1 MEKWK
6 VFCALDIPI
15 PRFKKKLVYFTFG
28 CAQSFFFAACWLSLV
43 VWSRSYSPVL
53 GSRGYSL

>member
-28 CAQSFFFAACWLSLV
+28 CAQSFFCC
-43 VWSRSYSPVL
+43 VL
-53 GSRGYSL
+53 AFSSCVEQELFSSFG